1 MHSWHA
7 VRCAN
12 PSCSLGVLPRHVV
25 PACILGVLF
34 RCANPSC
41 GLGVL
46 PRHVVPACILGVL
59 SGVQTRRAVPAYC
72 PGMWFRHA
80 FLACCP
86 VCKPVV
92 QSRRIAPACGSG
104 MHSWRAVPVCKP
116 VVRSRRIAPACGSGM
131 HSWRA
136 VRCANPS
143 CGREN
148 GRNALPDWE
157 RRFSDKPSPL
167 PSLGEWLFWKVPDGG
182 ANEAER
188 LSETRWTAP
197 CRLRMIS
204 GSCSGP
210 RRGRRIRLRNRRCSR
225 RIRIRPANLRALR
238 RAPTPPRRRS

>member
-1 MHSWHA
+1 M
-7 VRCAN
+7 
-12 PSCSLGVLPRHVV
+12 
-25 PACILGVLF
+25 
-34 RCANPSC
+34 
-41 GLGVL
+41 
-46 PRHVVPACILGVL
+46 L
-59 SGVQTRRAVPAYC
+59 SGVQTRRAVSAYC
-72 PGMWFRHA
+72 PDMWFRHA
-80 FLACCP
+80 FLACCSG
-86 VCKPVV
+86 V
-92 QSRRIAPACGSG
+92 QSRRAVSAYCPGMWFRYAFLACC
-104 MHSWRAVPVCKP
+104 PVCKP

-131 HSWRA
+131 HSWHA

>member
-1 MHSWHA
+1 MFL
-7 VRCAN
+7 R
-12 PSCSLGVLPRHVV
+12 
-25 PACILGVLF
+25 F
-34 RCANPSC
+34 RCRERSPLSHF
-41 GLGVL
+41 
-46 PRHVVPACILGVL
+46 PRRP
-59 SGVQTRRAVPAYC
+59 RRAVPAYC

-188 LSETRWTAP
+188 LPETRWTAP
-197 CRLRMIS
+197 RRLRTIS

-210 RRGRRIRLRNRRCSR
+210 RRGRRIRPRIRRRSR

>member
-7 VRCAN
+7 V
-12 PSCSLGVLPRHVV
+12 
-25 PACILGVLF
+25 

-46 PRHVVPACILGVL
+46 PRHVVPVCILGML
-59 SGVQTRRAVPAYC
+59 SGVQTLRAVSAYC

>member
-12 PSCSLGVLPRHVV
+12 PSCS
-25 PACILGVLF
+25 
-34 RCANPSC
+34 
-41 GLGVL
+41 LGVL

-92 QSRRIAPACGSG
+92 QSRRIAPT
-104 MHSWRAVPVCKP
+104 
-116 VVRSRRIAPACGSGM
+116 CGSGM

-143 CGREN
+143 CGP
-148 GRNALPDWE
+148 GVLP
-157 RRFSDKPSPL
+157 RHVVPACI
-167 PSLGEWLFWKVPDGG
+167 LGV
-182 ANEAER
+182 
-188 LSETRWTAP
+188 LSGVQT
-197 CRLRMIS
+197 
-204 GSCSGP
+204 
-210 RRGRRIRLRNRRCSR
+210 
-225 RIRIRPANLRALR
+225 LRAVSAYRPVVRPRKRPERTAGLEKEVLR
-238 RAPTPPRRRS
+238 QTVSLPVLVGMVVLESPGWRCE